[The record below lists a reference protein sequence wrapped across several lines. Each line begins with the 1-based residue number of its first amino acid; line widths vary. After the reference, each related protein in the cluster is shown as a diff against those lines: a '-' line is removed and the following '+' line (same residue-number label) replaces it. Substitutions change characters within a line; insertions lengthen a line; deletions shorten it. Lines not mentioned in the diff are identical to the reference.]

1 MILEAL
7 FDRLNS
13 YFTED
18 IQSDLN
24 FSLSIDHI
32 FVSLEEPNEC
42 AYNSQVN
49 LVQSFINNS
58 SDFKNIDVLID
69 GDYEKE
75 FTIEIIE

>member
-7 FDRLNS
+7 FNRLNS

-24 FSLSIDHI
+24 FTLSIDRI

-49 LVQSFINNS
+49 LVQLFVNNS
-58 SDFKNIDVLID
+58 SDLEV
-69 GDYEKE
+69 
-75 FTIEIIE
+75 